1 MSFSPACRINYVYLC
16 LERRSQWCCKNSL
29 LINPDKTKV
38 LAFGVPQLLQ
48 KLPSFSIT
56 LFDKE
61 LTPVPVVKDLGVL
74 LDTCNKHITK
84 TASNCLLKLKQIN
97 RIKHLL
103 DRKTLLLVINSFVF
117 SKLLYCSTVWSN
129 TSNSNIGKLQKVQN
143 FAGRIILG
151 LRKYDHISDGLR
163 SLKWLP
169 IREKLILN
177 DATMVHKCINKL
189 VPDYLAD
196 KFKLRSQ
203 VHNRQTRSSGALDI
217 PLCRLSTGQRSFA
230 FRGAKLWN
238 SLNNNIKFLKCPKN
252 FRPHFANVLLG

>member
-1 MSFSPACRINYVYLC
+1 M
-16 LERRSQWCCKNSL
+16 SQWCCKNSL

-38 LAFGVPQLLQ
+38 LTIGVPQLLK
-48 KLPSFSIT
+48 KLSSFSVT

-61 LTPVPVVKDLGVL
+61 ITPVPVVKDLGVFL
-74 LDTCNKHITK
+74 HTCVSYNEHITE
-84 TASNCLLKLKQIN
+84 TASNCLFKLYQIN

-117 SKLLYCSTVWSN
+117 NKLQYCSTVWSN
-129 TSNSNIGKLQKVQN
+129 TNSSNIDKLQKVQN

-177 DATMVHKCINKL
+177 DATMMHKCINKL
-189 VPDYLAD
+189 VPDYLANM
-196 KFKLRSQ
+196 FKLRSQ
-203 VHNRQTRSSGALDI
+203 VHNRQTRSSGALNI

-238 SLNNNIKFLKCPKN
+238 SLNDKSSP
-252 FRPHFANVLLG
+252 